1 MSARRQGD
9 ALQALMDPDHAKLP
23 MLDTLVTYDW
33 REKLK
38 LPHAPEETGSMWHCV
53 QKVSLSCWG
62 GAVVHHHSS
71 STPAA
76 PRLETTI
83 MSRKSSSSRRSQ
95 AKSCFEKHFAKPVSL
110 SQAISTSGP
119 TQDRISGQLRIFIFM
134 PGCFRTKDSKTF
146 SSVGSESSTERAFW
160 ISNLAWR
167 GRISTDGS
175 GNSHERAQST
185 PLTTCARP
193 PTRCRSTDEEVSQRP
208 ALYCSQPKVEYPTNK
223 RPLCAIS
230 CLPTP

>member
-1 MSARRQGD
+1 
-9 ALQALMDPDHAKLP
+9 
-23 MLDTLVTYDW
+23 
-33 REKLK
+33 
-38 LPHAPEETGSMWHCV
+38 
-53 QKVSLSCWG
+53 
-62 GAVVHHHSS
+62 
-71 STPAA
+71 
-76 PRLETTI
+76 

-146 SSVGSESSTERAFW
+146 SSVGSESSTERGFW

-167 GRISTDGS
+167 GRIKHGWI
-175 GNSHERAQST
+175 GQF
-185 PLTTCARP
+185 ARESP
-193 PTRCRSTDEEVSQRP
+193 IYSIDDMCKAFQQGADRQMKKYPNGPRYIVR
-208 ALYCSQPKVEYPTNK
+208 KVEYPTNK

-230 CLPTP
+230 CMPTP